1 MRAIV
6 FYCMVSFGLFSCS
19 KSGGSTPA
27 LLSPSNLM
35 VNATV
40 SSDYSGNVSFTA
52 TASNAV
58 SYEFDYGNGIFE
70 NIPSGVVQYKYNTS
84 GNYTVKVTA
93 KGITGTTAI
102 SKSIDIT
109 VTISTGLV
117 WSDEFDIPGAP
128 NASKWGYDIGTGAG
142 GWGNNEL
149 QYYTNRADN
158 SYVSAGTLKIIA
170 KKEAYQGS
178 QYTSARLLSKGKYS
192 FKYGKVEVRA
202 KLPAGIGTWPAI
214 WMLGDNFS
222 TVSWPACGEI
232 DIMEHRGSEL
242 NKITG
247 AFHYPG
253 FYGGSA
259 KVNTTTIA
267 NATTEFHIYKLEWT
281 ATVMNIFV
289 DDKLFHSLPN
299 NANIPYNQNFFFLL
313 NIAMGGGFG
322 GAVDPSFSSATF
334 EIDYVRVYQ

>member
-1 MRAIV
+1 
-6 FYCMVSFGLFSCS
+6 MVSFGLFSCS

-27 LLSPSNLM
+27 LLAPSNLM

-40 SSDYSGNVSFTA
+40 NSDNSGNVSFTA

-70 NIPSGVVQYKYNTS
+70 TTASGVVQYKYNAS

-93 KGITGTTAI
+93 KGSTGTTAI
-102 SKSIDIT
+102 SKTIDIT
-109 VTISTGLV
+109 VTISAGLV
-117 WSDEFDIPGAP
+117 WSDEFDIAGAP

-158 SYVSAGTLKIIA
+158 SYVSNGTLKIIA

-202 KLPAGIGTWPAI
+202 KLPAGVGTWPAI

-267 NATTEFHIYKLEWT
+267 NATTEFHVYKLEWT
-281 ATVMNIFV
+281 EAVMNIFV

-322 GAVDPSFSSATF
+322 GAVDPSFSSAIF
-334 EIDYVRVYQ
+334 EIDYVRVYK

>member
-27 LLSPSNLM
+27 LLAPSNLM

-40 SSDYSGNVSFTA
+40 NSDNSGNVSFTA

-70 NIPSGVVQYKYNTS
+70 TTASGVVQYKYNAS

-93 KGITGTTAI
+93 KGSTGTTAI
-102 SKSIDIT
+102 SKTIDIT
-109 VTISTGLV
+109 VTISAGLV
-117 WSDEFDIPGAP
+117 WSDEFDIAGAP

-158 SYVSAGTLKIIA
+158 SYVSNGTLKIIA

-202 KLPAGIGTWPAI
+202 KLPAGVGTWPAI

-267 NATTEFHIYKLEWT
+267 NATTEFHVYKLEWT
-281 ATVMNIFV
+281 EAVMNIFV

-322 GAVDPSFSSATF
+322 GAVDPSFSSAIF
-334 EIDYVRVYQ
+334 EIDYVRVYK

>member
-27 LLSPSNLM
+27 LLAPSNLM

-40 SSDYSGNVSFTA
+40 NSDNSGNVSFAATA
-52 TASNAV
+52 TNASTF
-58 SYEFDYGNGIFE
+58 EFDYGNGVFE
-70 NIPSGVVQYKYNTS
+70 NVPSGSVQYKYSSS
-84 GNYTVKVTA
+84 GNYSVKVTA
-93 KGITGTTAI
+93 KNGAGTSI
-102 SKSIDIT
+102 SKTIDIT
-109 VTISTGLV
+109 VSVSLGLV
-117 WSDEFDIPGAP
+117 WSDEFDIAGAP
-128 NASKWGYDIGTGAG
+128 NASKWGYDIGGS
-142 GWGNNEL
+142 GWGNNES
-149 QYYTNRADN
+149 QYYTNRAEN
-158 SYVSAGTLKIIA
+158 SYVSNGTLKIVA

-202 KLPAGIGTWPAI
+202 KLPAGVGTWPAI
-214 WMLGDNFS
+214 WMMGDNIS

-242 NKITG
+242 NKITS

-253 FYGGSA
+253 FYGGNA
-259 KVNTTTIA
+259 KVNTTTIS
-267 NATTEFHIYKLEWT
+267 NATTEFHVYKLEWN
-281 ATVMNIFV
+281 ANVMNVSV
-289 DDKLFHSLPN
+289 DDKLFHTLPN
-299 NANIPYNQNFFFLL
+299 NATIPYNQQFFLL
-313 NIAMGGGFG
+313 LNVAMGGNFG
-322 GAVDPSFSSATF
+322 GSIDPSFSTATF